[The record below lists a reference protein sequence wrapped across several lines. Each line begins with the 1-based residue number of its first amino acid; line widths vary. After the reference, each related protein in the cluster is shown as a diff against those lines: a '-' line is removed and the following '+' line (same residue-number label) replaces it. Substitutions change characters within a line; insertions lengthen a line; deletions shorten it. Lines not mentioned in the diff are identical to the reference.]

1 MRLARE
7 KKYAK
12 FCGEWVCGACARHGE
27 GVWIAFCNLSDPPVS
42 PISVGGSFR
51 WGATIRAW
59 QKCKSPEVLFGLLGH

>member
-12 FCGEWVCGACARHGE
+12 FCGEWVWGLARVMARVYGLHSVTYLKPRFRLHSAGA
-27 GVWIAFCNLSDPPVS
+27 
-42 PISVGGSFR
+42 SFR